1 MRRCSCLGGILQ
13 CCRLDACKA
22 FTVTCALAQFHYWA
36 DFVAFNAFCTQLFAH
51 FKDKGLS
58 NFNSQARGQD
68 LSLKS
73 SAFKQLKFLV
83 YCCCS

>member
-1 MRRCSCLGGILQ
+1 VQRLYNVSPGATSLQ
-13 CCRLDACKA
+13 A
-22 FTVTCALAQFHYWA
+22 CALAQFHYWA
-36 DFVAFNAFCTQLFAH
+36 DLVAFNAADVQLFVH